1 MVSAPTVFGAVRRV
15 SAAPTHQPEQSRA
28 LSWGQRRF
36 LLVLGLPAF
45 GVALAYTVVSTYLP
59 VLLDRLSGPTV
70 TGILLGVEGL
80 IGLVLPILVG
90 GWSDRLRTRIG
101 GRLPFILAGA
111 VFTIPALVLMPLFA
125 GSLAGVAVTL
135 ALFLIGYFVYFAPY
149 YALYPDLVPDEIRGR
164 SQGFQGGLRQGD

>member
-1 MVSAPTVFGAVRRV
+1 MPPDEQDHGFGSTAFGAVRRV
-15 SAAPTHQPEQSRA
+15 NAAPTHQPEQSGA

-59 VLLDRLSGPTV
+59 VLLGRLSRADGHGHPAGRRGPDRAGTADP
-70 TGILLGVEGL
+70 GRR
-80 IGLVLPILVG
+80 LVG
-90 GWSDRLRTRIG
+90 RLRTRIG

-111 VFTIPALVLMPLFA
+111 AFTIPALVLMPLFA

-135 ALFLIGYFVYFAPY
+135 ALFLIGYFVYLAPY
-149 YALYPDLVPDEIRGR
+149 YALYPDLGTR
-164 SQGFQGGLRQGD
+164 